1 MSALNRI
8 LPWLL
13 ISLLFI
19 ACTEKKGTYSPEGKA
34 LAAQIQ
40 SLEDQKMNG
49 ANADSLKQAWLE
61 LDQNLNVK
69 KDTVLAARVKYY
81 LARQYARSRQDSA
94 LFFVEK
100 ALELIEPTTGN
111 AKYKA
116 LIYNGIG
123 NIRSLEAKEREA
135 GYYYNKAATIV
146 LSDTASGLSNEAK
159 SAILLSAAQ
168 NNLTSF
174 QYNLAEKMNR
184 AALPLVDA
192 LPEGHINRQRVLVQI
207 IQTLNTLQR
216 PAAEI
221 APYLHKLEELHAKH
235 PDKYNISFLYDSK
248 IQYYETAKKTDSI
261 LHYELR
267 KIAIDEYLHQQT
279 SSPTLM
285 NNLFVDYSN
294 VAAIYVTLNKPALG
308 EKFIQKAN
316 RLKAQFPKLIF
327 PANEITFQNNL
338 AALYS
343 LQGKN
348 KASIDVLNHLVQLQ
362 RSIYQSENT
371 QAIAEMNALYQ
382 LQAKDQSIRMLN
394 ENIEINK
401 LQLQQNRL
409 WLMTTSLA
417 IILLII
423 ILFFLYSSFRQRR
436 SRQEKEKV
444 LLQQQL
450 LRTQMEPHFIFNTL
464 SAVQSFM
471 RLDKKEDAIKYLNL
485 FSRLLRSN
493 LELSRENVVPLSE
506 ELEALENYLILQQMR
521 FDDTFHYHITP
532 PQDQDLSAVMLPPM
546 LIQPYVENAILHG
559 IDLHIGNGSID
570 IQFALSGDILRVKI
584 QDSGKINSDI
594 PELSHRSLSGAICRE
609 RMQLLGKKA
618 SIQINKSPNAGT
630 TVILHIPVTY

>member
-184 AALPLVDA
+184 AALPLVDS

-216 PAAEI
+216 TAAEI

-248 IQYYETAKKTDSI
+248 IQYYETARKTDSI

-267 KIAIDEYLHQQT
+267 KIAIDEHLHQQT

-327 PANEITFQNNL
+327 PTNEITFQNNL

-417 IILLII
+417 VILLII
-423 ILFFLYSSFRQRR
+423 ILFFLYYIFRQRR

-471 RLDKKEDAIKYLNL
+471 RLDKKEDAIKYLTL

-506 ELEALENYLILQQMR
+506 ELETLGNYLILQQMR

-559 IDLHIGNGSID
+559 IDLHTGNGSID
-570 IQFALSGDILRVKI
+570 IQFAVSGDILRVKI

-618 SIQINKSPNAGT
+618 SIQIYKSPNAGT